1 MHVAIIFLVLIGIT
15 DFKIT
20 ASHECSCLCL
30 HSVVLTGRILNEFF
44 FNMLFFLESMRL
56 ASTDACT
63 MCSGNVIG

>member
-1 MHVAIIFLVLIGIT
+1 
-15 DFKIT
+15 
-20 ASHECSCLCL
+20 L